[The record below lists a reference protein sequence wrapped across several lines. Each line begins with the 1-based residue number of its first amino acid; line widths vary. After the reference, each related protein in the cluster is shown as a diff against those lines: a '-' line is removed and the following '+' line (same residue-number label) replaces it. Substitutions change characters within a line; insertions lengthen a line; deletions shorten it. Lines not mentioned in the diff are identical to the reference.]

1 MIERIK
7 IRNFKSLHDVD
18 LELRRINVIVGPN
31 GSGKS
36 NLVDFFIFLKE
47 LINPSSFPSNPFQT
61 FGTYED
67 VVFLRDTSLP
77 ISFEIYGENF
87 QYSADITGKNGL
99 TINREMLA
107 YKDFLLSRTFN
118 NVEMKNAKT
127 GTVLKTD
134 LDSSASI
141 FSLGKKPSSLFFHSF
156 LMTTVP
162 PNEFN
167 ELFEFMHSFANSFIP
182 LRISPERAFAPV
194 HYSYPPKLEVDGYG
208 LARVIDN
215 LLAYKGLPEPISM
228 FLKENNLSI
237 DRYTSQDSGNIVLIT
252 RELIPDLNK
261 TLPLHPRNVPAGV
274 IKMITILFTIYA
286 LEPLPSLVIIDEIEN
301 SLHLKFIEE
310 LASIISHSS
319 PRFIITTHSPMA
331 IDMFN
336 PEDIILFYKEKGE
349 TKVERIN
356 DAEKLKEKLIEKGL
370 TLSEWIFYSPNPT
383 NP

>member
-1 MIERIK
+1 MIKRIR
-7 IRNFKSLHDVD
+7 IGNFKSLRDID
-18 LELRRINVIVGPN
+18 LELHKVNVIVGPN

-61 FGTYED
+61 FGIYED

-87 QYSADITGKNGL
+87 HYSADITGKNGL
-99 TINREMLA
+99 TINRETLE
-107 YKDFLLSRTFN
+107 YKDFLFARTFN

-141 FSLGKKPSSLFFHSF
+141 FSLSKKPSSLFFNSF
-156 LMTTVP
+156 LITPVP

-182 LRISPERAFAPV
+182 LRINPERAFAPV

-261 TLPLHPRNVPAGV
+261 TLPLRPINVPAGI
-274 IKMITILFTIYA
+274 IKMITILFAIYA
-286 LEPLPSLVIIDEIEN
+286 LEPLPSLVVIDEVEN

-310 LASIISHSS
+310 LASVISYSS
-319 PRFIITTHSPMA
+319 PQFIVTTHSPMV
-331 IDMFN
+331 IDMFD

-349 TKVERIN
+349 TKAERIK
-356 DAEKLKEKLIEKGL
+356 DPEKLKDKLVEEGL
-370 TLSEWIFYSPNPT
+370 TLSGWVFYSTNPT